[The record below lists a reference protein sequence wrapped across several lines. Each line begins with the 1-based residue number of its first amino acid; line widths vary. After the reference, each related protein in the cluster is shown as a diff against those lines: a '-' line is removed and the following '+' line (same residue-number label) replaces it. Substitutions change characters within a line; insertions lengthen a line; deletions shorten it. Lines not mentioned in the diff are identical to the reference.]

1 MCSRLLEAE
10 GLYNVILYPDVRR
23 TRIRAQEDRD
33 KDMIHGVKDVA
44 RF

>member
-1 MCSRLLEAE
+1 MFEAG

-23 TRIRAQEDRD
+23 THIRVHESRD
-33 KDMIHGVKDVA
+33 KDTLHGVKDVA